1 MRDMKDNQFD
11 LAIIDPPYFEEYGKK
26 IYPGSEISTTGVK
39 RNRFESKH
47 WKIPDQ
53 KFFDELRR
61 ISKNQIIWGINYFN
75 IQNIGHGRIVW
86 DKKNDYSSFSKAEI
100 AYCSLHDST
109 QMFRYMWNGMLQ
121 GDMKNKEIRIH
132 PTQKPVTLYKWLL
145 KNYAKEGD
153 KILDTHAG
161 SMSSVIASIE
171 MGHPITAYEIDKDY
185 FNASKKRVL
194 NYFNQGNMFREG
206 VDIQFIDTQ

>member
-11 LAIIDPPYFEEYGKK
+11 LAIIDPPFRDNHSPTKDMRTNHYKAGYGDKKDFTFPNWKKPTKEYF
-26 IYPGSEISTTGVK
+26 
-39 RNRFESKH
+39 NNLF
-47 WKIPDQ
+47 
-53 KFFDELRR
+53 R
-61 ISKNQIIWGINYFN
+61 ISKNQIIWGANNFLLPEHMGFVIWRKLTISEKFTMSMAEYAF
-75 IQNIGHGRIVW
+75 ISEGLGTVSKI
-86 DKKNDYSSFSKAEI
+86 FS
-100 AYCSLHDST
+100 YHP
-109 QMFRYMWNGMLQ
+109 QR
-121 GDMKNKEIRIH
+121 KERIH
-132 PTQKPVTLYKWLL
+132 PTQKPIILYKWLL

-185 FNASKKRVL
+185 FNAGKKRVL